1 MPLGD
6 INITLLVERPDMKRQ
21 FSVTMRIPGNGNP
34 GVTIPAA
41 ARTKIGDTLERLITV
56 VDQDRSDL

>member
-1 MPLGD
+1 MPMGD
-6 INITLLVERPDMKRQ
+6 INVTLLVERPDSKRQ
-21 FSVTMRIPGNGNP
+21 FSVTMRIPGNGIL

-41 ARTKIGDTLERLITV
+41 GRTKIGDTLERLVLT